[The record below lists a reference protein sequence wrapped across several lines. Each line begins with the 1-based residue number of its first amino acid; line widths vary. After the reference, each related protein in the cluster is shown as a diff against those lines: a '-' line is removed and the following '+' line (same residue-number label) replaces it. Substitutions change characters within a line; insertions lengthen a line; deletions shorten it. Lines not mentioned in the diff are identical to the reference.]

1 MTTLLSKHLEIWGFE
16 RDSVI
21 FADGSLGFAIK
32 FAPID
37 PSCWDDER
45 ANNFSTRV
53 SQFLNSLPVGL
64 SIQFVQDIIPGNA
77 EILESHRKLSK
88 GNNEIASSLCEERV
102 ERFRRLDEMG
112 ALPIYSLK
120 LFVRK
125 PATKALVERPR
136 LFSKERQF
144 EAIAEER
151 LKHEIHQLE
160 RVKESVLQ
168 GLNSLGMSAT
178 TLTADEL
185 AGLLYE
191 QWNPTRRLPLAS
203 YDPED
208 IRNTILFSDVGV
220 NAQGFVIGSRHFR
233 LLSLKIL
240 PDQTYS
246 TMAAALSDLPFQSRL
261 FLSIN
266 VPDQLK
272 EIESLK
278 TQRRIAYSMA
288 VGKKTG
294 VSDIES
300 NAKLQDL
307 ETLLSEMIADGQK
320 VFHASLN
327 VLVQNDTESELEGQV
342 DQVLAKFRE
351 LGGAEGMQETIAA
364 YDIFR
369 SLALPNAR
377 CRERVKK
384 VKTTNLAD
392 FAPLYGPWVG
402 HSVPRILFRSRSG
415 SLLKIDPF
423 DAASLS
429 NANQLIS
436 GASGSG
442 KSALTTFLTLQMLK
456 ESPRACIFIDV
467 GGSYRKLCDNL
478 GGQYLALGVDETIAF
493 NPFDLIAGET
503 APSPQK
509 IKFLLGLVEIMAK
522 EDGAGRLP
530 KLIQAEIENAI
541 VETYKASLTP
551 RLSDL
556 RDILLSHQDN
566 EIRSIG
572 KILNSW
578 CGNTLYG
585 RFLDRPT
592 TVTLKNEI
600 IAFDL
605 KGLETYPDL
614 QAICFYLI
622 ADLVWRVVQ
631 QEPARMKF
639 LVFDECWRIMRK
651 EGASID
657 FMEEIFRTFRKYNA
671 SALALTQAVSDFL
684 NSRIASA
691 LLSTCAIKWILPQ
704 GQNEMPKMKEA
715 FGLNDSEIS
724 LIQSLRQKKGE
735 YSEAF
740 LVAGEDNRTVAVI
753 EPTPIELWI
762 ATTDPRDLA
771 KIEEYKKAN
780 PHLTQ
785 FGALRA
791 LAREYPNG
799 AAGAAA

>member
-1 MTTLLSKHLEIWGFE
+1 MKTPLSTHLEVWGFE

-21 FADGSLGFAIK
+21 FADGSLGLALK
-32 FAPID
+32 FSPLD
-37 PSCWDDER
+37 PSCWDDDR
-45 ANNFSTRV
+45 SNSFSTRV

-64 SIQFVQDIIPGNA
+64 SIQFVQDIVSGNS
-77 EILESHRKLSK
+77 ETLESHLKLADGSK
-88 GNNEIASSLCEERV
+88 NEIAIELCKERV
-102 ERFRRLDEMG
+102 AHLRELDRAG
-112 ALPIYSLK
+112 ALPVYRAK

-125 PATKALVERPR
+125 MPLRALMDRPQ
-136 LFSKERQF
+136 LFSRERKF

-151 LKHEIHQLE
+151 LKHELHQLE
-160 RVKESVLQ
+160 RVKDSILQ
-168 GLNSLGMSAT
+168 GLLSLGINASPFKS
-178 TLTADEL
+178 DEL
-185 AGLLYE
+185 AVLLYE
-191 QWNPTRRLPLAS
+191 QWNPSRRLPLAS

-208 IRNTILFSDVGV
+208 IRSSLLFSDVGV
-220 NAQGFVIGSRHFR
+220 SDEGFVIGSRHFR

-246 TMAAALSDLPFQSRL
+246 TMASTLSDLPFRSRL
-261 FLSIN
+261 FLSIH
-266 VPDQLK
+266 VPDQMK
-272 EIESLK
+272 EIEVLK
-278 TQRRIAYSMA
+278 TQRRIAYSMV

-300 NAKLQDL
+300 SAKLQDL

-320 VFHASLN
+320 VFHAALN
-327 VLVQNDTESELEGQV
+327 VLVQSDDESELEAQV

-369 SLALPNAR
+369 RLALPNAR
-377 CRERVKK
+377 CSERIKK

-392 FAPLYGPWVG
+392 FAPLYGPWMG
-402 HSVPRILFRSRSG
+402 HAIPRILFRSRSG
-415 SLLKIDPF
+415 GLLKVDPF
-423 DAASLS
+423 DSASLS

-456 ESPRACIFIDV
+456 ESPKACIFIDV
-467 GGSYRKLCDNL
+467 GGSYKKLCDNL
-478 GGQYLALGVDETIAF
+478 GGQYLALGTDESIAL
-493 NPFDLIAGET
+493 NPFDLNAGET
-503 APSPQK
+503 KPGPQK
-509 IKFLLGLVEIMAK
+509 IKFLLGMVEIMTK

-530 KLIQAEIENAI
+530 KLIQSEIESAI
-541 VETYKASLTP
+541 EMAYASSSSP
-551 RLSDL
+551 RLSTL
-556 RDILLSHQDN
+556 RDILLEHQDI
-566 EIRSIG
+566 EIRSLG

-578 CGNTLYG
+578 CGETLYG

-592 TVTLKNEI
+592 TVVLKNEI

-605 KGLETYPDL
+605 KGLESHQDL

-622 ADLVWRVVQ
+622 TDLVWRVVQ

-671 SALALTQAVSDFL
+671 SALALTQAASDFL

-704 GQNEMPKMKEA
+704 GQNEFAKMKEA
-715 FGLNDSEIS
+715 FGLNDSEIG

-740 LVAGEDNRTVAVI
+740 LVAGDDNRTVAVI
-753 EPTPIELWI
+753 EPTPMELWI

-771 KIEEYKKAN
+771 KIEGYRREN
-780 PHLTQ
+780 PHLSQ
-785 FGALRA
+785 FEALRY
-791 LAREYPNG
+791 LAREFPHG
-799 AAGAAA
+799 AARA